1 MNWLFIKMKDQLAE
15 RIRLGDEQAF
25 ELLFRKYYVR
35 LCGFANKFL
44 NDPDKVKDIVQEVF
58 TRIWEGREDIDPE
71 DSLKSYIFKI
81 AQNLSLNKLRK
92 SKVETKYIEV
102 YKLVYI
108 ENYELSA
115 HESLLAKELEDNI
128 ENAIEKLP
136 AECRKVFRLSR
147 VDGLKYKEI
156 AGQLNISEKTVEA
169 QMTKALKVIRI
180 ELREYLSVLI
190 IALIYLNH

>member
-1 MNWLFIKMKDQLAE
+1 MKDQLAE

-44 NDPDKVKDIVQEVF
+44 NDPDQVKDIVQEVF

-81 AQNLSLNKLRK
+81 TQNMSLNKLRK
-92 SKVETKYIEV
+92 SKVESKYIEV

-108 ENYELSA
+108 ENSELSA

-128 ENAIEKLP
+128 DNSIEKLP
-136 AECRKVFRLSR
+136 SECRKIFKLSR
-147 VDGLKYKEI
+147 IDGLKYKEI
-156 AGQLNISEKTVEA
+156 AEQLNLSEKTVEA
-169 QMTKALKVIRI
+169 QMTKALRVIRN
-180 ELREYLSVLI
+180 ELKEYLSVLVI
-190 IALIYLNH
+190 VLIFINH